1 MGGRVGEGAGTAQT
15 VTGSR
20 GRQMVFGV
28 RGTVRHQ
35 IAWSKKEM
43 KLIPYLVS
51 DFGKRFTFKHFAL
64 FVVDAVHEIFE
75 VHPDVVEF
83 GESHLDIFQ
92 KV

>member
-1 MGGRVGEGAGTAQT
+1 MFKI
-15 VTGSR
+15 S
-20 GRQMVFGV
+20 
-28 RGTVRHQ
+28 
-35 IAWSKKEM
+35 
-43 KLIPYLVS
+43 
-51 DFGKRFTFKHFAL
+51 GKRFTFKHFAL